1 MDAIRTRQWVLPNRL
16 NFTEWVYHTFHPSK
30 YTDDNELKTKGV
42 RLSPHQKLIR
52 DVLNFKSP
60 YRGILLYHGLGVGKT
75 RASILTAEDFI
86 RNRKKIV
93 VMLPASLQK
102 NYRNEILNS
111 SRVGRYRWKHWH
123 HIQLTLSKPEHVAIM
138 LSLQE
143 EFPFE
148 TDFISKHTRK
158 SKSVSD
164 PKTEFWIPYIPRDLD
179 IPKNLVSDPRPWKDL
194 TSKELKEVQ
203 ATHDYLIEHTY
214 EFINYNGLLK
224 SHLTTKYK
232 ADFFEDKLVI
242 IDEAHNFISQAM
254 TEGNIGAKL
263 YTRLLNS
270 KNTRFLLL
278 TGTPFINQPQEIAY
292 TMNLLR
298 GPIEMVRYDFGTRQ
312 EMPSM
317 EVIEDTLLKQS
328 FPSTRIPMQKLVDY
342 VETSKDPKQ
351 KVIDITLIPQGFAR
365 PQSDTTL
372 EETPKVEYVDKLHM
386 NQLPH
391 DQFKERVNRFFET
404 HFKTLKGKDKWLTR
418 SALPFE
424 EKEFNQLFV
433 QTGNDGK
440 LEMKNESMFIQR
452 CLGLVSYYRVNDKYF
467 PEMLPMTVRRMPL
480 TDHQFMTYIH
490 NRHEEQQMERRSK
503 LSKIKR
509 GGVADDESSVYRTFS
524 RMSCNFVFP
533 KAIKRSYPMSIR
545 VAFREMENAYTDADD
560 LEKKVE
566 EKYEQERLKAMQE
579 LEKNSEEYLTVDAL
593 MEHYSPKMGQMM
605 TDLQSNPGKG
615 LFYSQFREMEG
626 MGIFALALK
635 ASGWKELDIRK
646 GEDVD
651 TYELVDPDV
660 LKPEYNHKRFVI
672 FNQDR
677 ARSDVLLKVFNGEW
691 SHMPKEGY
699 SLLKILERLQLQ
711 NNLHG
716 EVAKLMMISQ
726 SGAEGISLKEVRQVY
741 ILEPFWNQVRID
753 QVIGRASRTN
763 SHAKLESK
771 DRNVQVFMYVSTLTK
786 EQIEK
791 DATTRNLDKEM
802 TSDEYILNIA
812 QRKKHII
819 GQFENALKMASLDC
833 LNNASNN
840 RIRESNMQCYVPPL
854 DKKKEHE
861 HDISYTTDIKDHLQL
876 QEKRGKLVQRKVVK
890 GKLVKKGTKSI
901 HVVVP
906 EEPGLYDANAYEH
919 AGVLV
924 PKRPS

>member
-30 YTDDNELKTKGV
+30 YTDDNEDKDKKGV

-52 DVLNFKSP
+52 DVLNSRSP

-111 SRVGRYRWKHWH
+111 SRVGRLRWKQWYRVS
-123 HIQLTLSKPEHVAIM
+123 LDLSKPAHVAIM

-148 TDFISKHTRK
+148 TDFVNKHTRK
-158 SKSVSD
+158 S
-164 PKTEFWIPYIPRDLD
+164 KTEFWIPYIPREVN
-179 IPKNLVSDPRPWKDL
+179 IPDSHLSGPRPWKEL
-194 TSKELKEVQ
+194 SGKELKEVQ
-203 ATHDYLIEHTY
+203 STHDYLIDHTY

-224 SHLTTKYK
+224 SHLVTKYK
-232 ADFFEDKLVI
+232 SDFFEDKLVI
-242 IDEAHNFISQAM
+242 IDEAHNFISQSM
-254 TEGNIGAKL
+254 NEENITAKL
-263 YTRLLNS
+263 YSRLLHS

-298 GPIEMVRYDFGTRQ
+298 GPIETVRYDFGVRK
-312 EMPSM
+312 
-317 EVIEDTLLKQS
+317 EVPLFEAIETKLLES
-328 FPSTRIPMQKLVDY
+328 TFSNTRIPMQKLVDY
-342 VETSKDPKQ
+342 IEFSKDPKQ
-351 KVIDITLIPQGFAR
+351 KIIDVTLIPQGFAR
-365 PQSDTTL
+365 PREDVHL
-372 EETPKVEYVDKLHM
+372 DRTPKVEYVEQLQQPNLSHDTYKTSINKFFEEKLH
-386 NQLPH
+386 
-391 DQFKERVNRFFET
+391 
-404 HFKTLKGKDKWLTR
+404 TLKGKDKWLTR

-433 QTGNDGK
+433 QTGDDGK
-440 LEMKNESMFIQR
+440 LEMKNESLFIQR
-452 CLGLVSYYRVNDKYF
+452 CLGLVSHYRVNDKYF
-467 PEMLPMTVRRMPL
+467 PEMLPMTIRRMSL
-480 TDHQFMTYIH
+480 TDHQFMTYIN
-490 NRHEEQQMERRSK
+490 NRHDEQQMARRAQ

-509 GGVADDESSVYRTFS
+509 GGVASDEPSVYRTFS
-524 RMSCNFVFP
+524 RMACNFVFP
-533 KAIKRSYPMSIR
+533 KSIKRSYPMSIR
-545 VAFREMENAYTDADD
+545 AAFREMDNAYKDVDD

-566 EKYEQERLKAMQE
+566 EKYEQERIHAMEE
-579 LEKNSEEYLTVDAL
+579 LEKNSAIYLSEEAL
-593 MEHYSPKMGQMM
+593 MDQYSPKMGQMLA
-605 TDLQSNPGKG
+605 DIRSNPGKG

-646 GEDVD
+646 KEGSDEYEFVD
-651 TYELVDPDV
+651 LNV
-660 LKPEYNHKRFVI
+660 LNPEYDFKRYVI

-677 ARSDVLLKVFNGEW
+677 TRSDVLLKVFNGEW
-691 SHMPKEGY
+691 SYMPKEGNY
-699 SLLKILERLQLQ
+699 ILKKLQRMERV

-716 EVAKLMMISQ
+716 EIAKLMMISQ

-763 SHAKLESK
+763 SHARLEPK
-771 DRNVQVFMYVSTLTK
+771 DRNVQVFIYVSTLTK

-791 DATTRNLDKEM
+791 DATTRNLDREM
-802 TSDEYILNIA
+802 TSDEHILSIA

-819 GQFENALKMASLDC
+819 EQFENALKKASLDC

-854 DKKKEHE
+854 DKKQEHE
-861 HDISYTTDIKDHLQL
+861 HDVSYTSDIKDHLQL
-876 QEKRGKLVQRKVVK
+876 QEKRGKLVQRTKVK
-890 GKLVKKGTKSI
+890 GKLVKKGKRAD

-906 EEPGLYDANAYEH
+906 KDPVLYDVNAYEH

-924 PKRPS
+924 PKS